1 MVLVLRHSI
10 GNRSILSVISI
21 VSCFFSFT
29 RLIGRPFVLN
39 DMILCL
45 NKDYEDDDDDD
56 MINSHSSYH
65 QFEFM
70 SQHLVFANCIP
81 LILKFLNQNIAAFIA
96 AKNT

>member
-1 MVLVLRHSI
+1 M
-10 GNRSILSVISI
+10 
-21 VSCFFSFT
+21 CFFSFT
-29 RLIGRPFVLN
+29 RLIGIPFVLN
-39 DMILCL
+39 DTILCL
-45 NKDYEDDDDDD
+45 NKEYDDDDDVVD
-56 MINSHSSYH
+56 DDDDNNNDDDNLINFHSSYH